1 VRTKTVSFRKIEE
14 AHRKDRASDARA
26 LKSGSVSARELQEVN
41 SFIPVGAT
49 MRISNL
55 AGYLRNRSAR

>member
-1 VRTKTVSFRKIEE
+1 MKTKTVSFRKIEA
-14 AHRKDRASDARA
+14 AHRKDRATDARA
-26 LKSGSVSARELQEVN
+26 LRSGIVSVRDLQKVN

-55 AGYLRNRSAR
+55 AGYLRNRGTP